1 MSTLRNSKRKANMQI
16 LKQTEEMKELRI
28 SFIVLSTKDDVLLP
42 IEEAKD
48 QLVFERQRRTFS
60 MENSKTF
67 YRE

>member
-1 MSTLRNSKRKANMQI
+1 
-16 LKQTEEMKELRI
+16 MKELRI

-48 QLVFERQRRTFS
+48 QLVFERQRMTFW

>member
-1 MSTLRNSKRKANMQI
+1 MSTLRNSKRNANMQM

-28 SFIVLSTKDDVLLP
+28 SSIVLSTKDDVLLP